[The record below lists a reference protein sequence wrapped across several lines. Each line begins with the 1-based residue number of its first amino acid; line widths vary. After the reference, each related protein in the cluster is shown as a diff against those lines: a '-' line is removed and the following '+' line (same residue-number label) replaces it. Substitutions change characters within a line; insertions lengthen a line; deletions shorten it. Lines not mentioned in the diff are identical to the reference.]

1 MSRETERQKLLE
13 LRSKVAKDNGQ
24 STYLVFNDEEM
35 EMLLDARPK
44 TIGDLSKLKGFPK
57 DGKRVEAYGMELV
70 KIFDNRG
77 GMSALLEKMNSSNIF
92 NK

>member
-13 LRSKVAKDNGQ
+13 LRSKVAKENGQ

-35 EMLLDARPK
+35 EMILDARPK
-44 TIGDLSKLKGFPK
+44 TISELAKLKGFPEN
-57 DGKRVEAYGMELV
+57 GKRVAAYGKDLV

-77 GMSALLEKMNSSNIF
+77 GMSALLEKMEKSSIF